1 MAVNDKLLLK
11 HPVIISNKKHLSKQ
25 AVTIAH
31 PLGKK
36 FFVPLLLLKACESFL
51 FRQSTDKVRKL
62 VLCLVCMSVLWIF
75 RENKT
80 K

>member
-36 FFVPLLLLKACESFL
+36 FFVPLLLLKACESFIL
-51 FRQSTDKVRKL
+51 RQIKKKCTCIMLGLYECSLDFQRK
-62 VLCLVCMSVLWIF
+62 
-75 RENKT
+75 
-80 K
+80 